1 MDKALRNAREKDFK
15 PGHYYAI
22 TAMYRTNNGP
32 ADEETHVFYCEQVR
46 NTRAEGLMLE
56 ESFTSGWGINFNC
69 DPWIIKI
76 EEIDQSLAVLRWGE
90 RR

>member
-1 MDKALRNAREKDFK
+1 
-15 PGHYYAI
+15 
-22 TAMYRTNNGP
+22 
-32 ADEETHVFYCEQVR
+32 
-46 NTRAEGLMLE
+46 MLE